1 MRTDWLHSQHGG
13 GNGNGS
19 TSQAE
24 STGDGAGGTERGRK
38 RNVDIAPW
46 FEEVEPGC
54 GPSDQPMVECKDG
67 FCPMP
72 QPKVDMVNRP
82 PHYANPDKKIETI
95 DKIEDAVQFAPNAV
109 IGGLHWQTLK
119 YLDRLWL
126 KGNPLEDAKKAR
138 WYLERMIKKLE
149 D

>member
-1 MRTDWLHSQHGG
+1 
-13 GNGNGS
+13 
-19 TSQAE
+19 
-24 STGDGAGGTERGRK
+24 
-38 RNVDIAPW
+38 
-46 FEEVEPGC
+46 
-54 GPSDQPMVECKDG
+54 
-67 FCPMP
+67 MP

-126 KGNPLEDAKKAR
+126 KDNPLEDAKKAR

-149 D
+149 DWQFPVIFIVIITVFFTSLSQFYHL